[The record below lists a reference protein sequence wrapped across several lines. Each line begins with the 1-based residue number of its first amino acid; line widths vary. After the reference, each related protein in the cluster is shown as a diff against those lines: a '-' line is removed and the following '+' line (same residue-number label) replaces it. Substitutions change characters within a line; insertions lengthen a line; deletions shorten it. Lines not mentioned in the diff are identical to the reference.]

1 VDQLGCPEEGV
12 RMKVL
17 PELFL
22 EKLLEDYS
30 LETILEMND
39 IEPHTI
45 LELLITEGLID
56 LEDLYLDMGADYDD

>member
-1 VDQLGCPEEGV
+1 
-12 RMKVL
+12 MKVL

>member
-1 VDQLGCPEEGV
+1 MV
-12 RMKVL
+12 KIL

-39 IEPHTI
+39 IENHI
-45 LELLITEGLID
+45 VLQLLMTEGLID
-56 LEDLYLDMGADYDD
+56 LEDLYLDMGDAYGDE

>member
-1 VDQLGCPEEGV
+1 
-12 RMKVL
+12 MKVL

-45 LELLITEGLID
+45 LELLITEGLIS